1 VTLRDVP
8 YGQTLAMRPIARAA
22 GPLFA
27 LDDALL
33 LPSPARSPRWRPIRI
48 ESLLQQRCHAL
59 TQSNR
64 PPGEQNLHSRARR
77 LSACPSHRL
86 CSSAGL

>member
-33 LPSPARSPRWRPIRI
+33 PSPARLPRWRPIRI
-48 ESLLQQRCHAL
+48 ESLLQQRC
-59 TQSNR
+59 T
-64 PPGEQNLHSRARR
+64 P
-77 LSACPSHRL
+77 
-86 CSSAGL
+86 

>member
-1 VTLRDVP
+1 MTLRDVP

-64 PPGEQNLHSRARR
+64 PPGEQTCIPARGACR
-77 LSACPSHRL
+77 LAHRTDFAVL
-86 CSSAGL
+86 QA